1 MANDFR
7 ARVESALRT
16 LDDPAPLRAPRAW
29 YRNGTRGSL
38 HANRHCYKLDS
49 WGSTQAT
56 HTLEEAAKKRTCAS
70 CCKLEAVV
78 DRDVARTIEQLAVIE
93 NHLTAATNAANMPGT
108 AHLGSALADIETATN
123 ALSVLKEDEHDRAAK
138 TVERMRARL
147 AELRDAVTGKTGDV
161 KDTAISWATM
171 SLSRRIVLR
180 DESAVPGRDGND
192 LVIFGENHSTEH
204 QKLDNLLGRV
214 YLRWCRAREKGEDAA
229 REAALGLLDEA
240 RLTRPMQLDF
250 VTDSETRGTNLLETS
265 FSAWKQELVNRLT
278 GRLIPAWETVYGGFA
293 AKTQP
298 VVIGLGG
305 EIYRDDTRSLLAA
318 HPGTRSGEKRVAI
331 VPEVVGEYI
340 QVLEKRWHSDIVET
354 AAGCDPELL
363 DTVAALWEPN
373 SRESEFQTL
382 EAAVRAASA
391 V

>member
-7 ARVESALRT
+7 ASVESAQRT
-16 LDDPAPLRAPRAW
+16 LDDPAPLRAPRTW

-56 HTLEEAAKKRTCAS
+56 HTLEEAAKKRTCIS
-70 CCKLEAVV
+70 CCKLESVV
-78 DRDVARTIEQLAVIE
+78 DRDVARTIEQLALVE
-93 NHLTAATNAANMPGT
+93 NHIAAATNATSMTGM

-123 ALSVLKEDEHDRAAK
+123 ALGVLKEKEHDLVVG
-138 TVERMRARL
+138 TVERMRAQL
-147 AELRDAVTGKTGDV
+147 AELRDTVTGKTGDV

-180 DESAVPGRDGND
+180 DETAVPGLDGND
-192 LVIFGENHSTEH
+192 LAVFGENHSTEH
-204 QKLDNLLGRV
+204 RKLDNLLGRV

-229 REAALGLLDEA
+229 REAAFGLLGEA
-240 RLTRPMQLDF
+240 QLTRPMQLDF
-250 VTDSETRGTNLLETS
+250 VTDAETRGTTLLETVY
-265 FSAWKQELVNRLT
+265 SAWKQELVNRLT
-278 GRLIPAWETVYGGFA
+278 GRLIPAWEHVYGGFV
-293 AKTQP
+293 AKTQL
-298 VVIGLGG
+298 VLIGIGG

-318 HPGTRSGEKRVAI
+318 HPGTSNGEKRVAI

-340 QVLEKRWHSDIVET
+340 QVLEKRWQSDIVET
-354 AAGCDPELL
+354 ATGCDPELL

-373 SRESEFQTL
+373 SQDSEFKTL